1 LKLQLSNTSGQKIFT
16 EHGPGYVTVSG
27 ERFERPVVVTPQQ
40 VLTDWAPQNFA
51 ALEESHFEYF
61 LAFQPEV
68 VLIGTGT
75 QLQFP
80 HPRLYRQLVE
90 ARIGVEFMDTA
101 AACRTFDILVSE
113 DRKVVAAI
121 LL

>member
-1 LKLQLSNTSGQKIFT
+1 MKLQLSNTSGQKIFT